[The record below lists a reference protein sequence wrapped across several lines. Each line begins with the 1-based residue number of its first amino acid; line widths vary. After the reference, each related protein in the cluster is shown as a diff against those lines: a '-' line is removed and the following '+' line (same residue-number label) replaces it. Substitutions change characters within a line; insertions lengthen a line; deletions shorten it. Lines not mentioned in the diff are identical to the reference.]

1 MAARIAPSSLWL
13 ASHLRATPGPVS
25 SLLIPRSTLQL
36 KAIYGI
42 SHGPLRSFSLSS
54 PFHAKPKPKARKP
67 ATNPPPKPP
76 PPSPPKPTP
85 PPTDPPSPTTR
96 SYRPPPPPRPAP
108 PAAPTKAEA
117 RQALFYRI
125 FRAPFKYFSYFFF
138 AYLGLSTGLF
148 TYHLATAPPFHSESS
163 TPHGAHPTGQPPSLR
178 QPSLPPS
185 DACLN
190 ASLFNAEL
198 TADERVSGISGL
210 RARLASRVRGNVLE
224 VASGTGRNFGYY
236 DWTGVVA
243 APGPGGDKAMR
254 TFTAVDISDGM
265 LLFSRNE
272 LRTLVPGLKALLRA
286 KRTEPLPEASGPV
299 MDVLDGRVRLF
310 KGDAQDGALP
320 PPASGDDRY
329 YDTVVQTF
337 GLCSVGDPVKL
348 LANVAGVVRP
358 GTGRILL
365 MDHGRGWWERFN
377 RAYLDRLAVEH
388 FGKYGCW
395 WNRDIE
401 GVVREAARTVPG
413 LEIVRV
419 ERPWWPM
426 HLGTTCITELRVR
439 AEGEGKK

>member
-1 MAARIAPSSLWL
+1 MAVRIAPSSLWL
-13 ASHLRATPGPVS
+13 ASHRRATPGPVS
-25 SLLIPRSTLQL
+25 SFLIPRSTLQL
-36 KAIYGI
+36 KAVYGI
-42 SHGPLRSFSLSS
+42 NHGPFRAFSLSS

-67 ATNPPPKPP
+67 ASQPPKPP
-76 PPSPPKPTP
+76 PPPSPKSTSPPTE
-85 PPTDPPSPTTR
+85 PPSTPTRT
-96 SYRPPPPPRPAP
+96 YRPPPPPRPTP
-108 PAAPTKAEA
+108 PAATPKAEA

-125 FRAPFKYFSYFFF
+125 FRGPFKYFGYFFF

-148 TYHLATAPPFHSESS
+148 TYHLATAPPFHSESH
-163 TPHGAHPTGQPPSLR
+163 TPFGAHPTGQPPSLR
-178 QPSLPPS
+178 QPLPPS
-185 DACLN
+185 DACLK
-190 ASLFNAEL
+190 ADLFNAEL

-210 RARLASRVRGNVLE
+210 RARLASRARGHVLE

-236 DWTGVVA
+236 DWTGVTT
-243 APGPGGDKAMR
+243 PGGGDKTMR

-272 LRTLVPGLKALLRA
+272 LRALVPGLKALLRA
-286 KRTEPLPEASGPV
+286 KRAEPLPEACGPV
-299 MDVLDGRVRLF
+299 LDVLDGRVRLF

-320 PPASGDDRY
+320 APADGGRY

-337 GLCSVGDPVKL
+337 GLCSVADPVKL
-348 LANVAGVVRP
+348 LANVAGAVRP

-413 LEIVRV
+413 LEIVKV

-439 AEGEGKK
+439 AEGEEKK